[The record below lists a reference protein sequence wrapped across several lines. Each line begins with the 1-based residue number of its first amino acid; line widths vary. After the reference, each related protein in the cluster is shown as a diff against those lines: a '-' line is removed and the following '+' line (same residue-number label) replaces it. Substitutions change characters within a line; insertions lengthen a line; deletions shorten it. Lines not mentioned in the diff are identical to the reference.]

1 MPPATPQPSTPQ
13 PSTPQPGRYPRT
25 GIVGYHAY
33 LPGYRLQRSEIAA
46 AIGSSA
52 RGVRCVAGY
61 DEDTT
66 TLGVAAALPAVRGR
80 EQAVGSVWFATTD
93 PVYADKTNATA
104 IHAALDLPPGIIAAD
119 LGASLRSGIAA
130 LLVAARDGGLA
141 VLADRRGGPAG
152 GADEREGAD
161 AAAAFLFGEQDPLAR
176 ILATASVTAEFIDR
190 WRAPGAPDGASWE
203 ERFGEQRYTELAN
216 QLLTRLS
223 GAGGGAGSEAGAGA
237 GAGAGSEAGARA
249 GSEAGARA
257 AAEAGAGAEAGA
269 RARVELGDI
278 QRFAV
283 AGSNARAVRSV
294 ASIVQKATGA
304 RLEGAGLADAIGHA
318 GAAQAGLA
326 LASLLDAASA
336 GETLLL
342 ISLADGAD
350 ALILQATQAI
360 ATGRGEPLRAQ
371 VDRGVTIGYPQ
382 YLLWRERLAA
392 ERPRRPEPDRPSAP
406 FAWRNRRYKLSMTG
420 GRCGKCG
427 AVQFPLP
434 RVCYQCHAADDF
446 EPVPA
451 ASQTGRIVT
460 FTVDRLAYS
469 LSPPLVSAIVAFEL
483 GGRLQC
489 ELTDVSRPIQV
500 GDEVIPTFRRGATV
514 GGIRNY
520 LWKARPVDPTPPDA
534 AAQPGAES
542 ET

>member
-1 MPPATPQPSTPQ
+1 MPAKPIQPP
-13 PSTPQPGRYPRT
+13 

-33 LPGYRLQRSEIAA
+33 LPGYRLQRGEIAA

-61 DEDTT
+61 DEDST

-80 EQAVGSVWFATTD
+80 EPAVGSVWFATTD

-104 IHAALDLPPGIIAAD
+104 IHAALDLQPGIIAAD

-161 AAAAFLFGEQDPLAR
+161 AAAAFLFGEEDPLAR
-176 ILATASVTAEFIDR
+176 ILGTASVTAEFIDR
-190 WRAPGAPDGASWE
+190 WRAPGAPDGAAWE
-203 ERFGEQRYTELAN
+203 ERFGEQRYTELAD

-223 GAGGGAGSEAGAGA
+223 GTGAGTEP
-237 GAGAGSEAGARA
+237 GAGSEAGAR
-249 GSEAGARA
+249 
-257 AAEAGAGAEAGA
+257 
-269 RARVELGDI
+269 VELGEI
-278 QRFAV
+278 RRFAV
-283 AGSNARAVRSV
+283 TGSNARAVRSV
-294 ASIVQKATGA
+294 AKIVQQATGA
-304 RLEGAGLADAIGHA
+304 KLEGADLADAIGNA
-318 GAAQAGLA
+318 GAAQPGLA
-326 LASLLDAASA
+326 LADLLDAASA

-350 ALILQATQAI
+350 ALVLRATEALV
-360 ATGRGEPLRAQ
+360 TRRGELLRAQ

-392 ERPRRPEPDRPSAP
+392 ERPRRPDPDRPSAP
-406 FAWRNRRYKLSMTG
+406 FAWRNRRYKLSMAG

-451 ASQTGRIVT
+451 AGQTGRIVT

-469 LSPPLVSAIVAFEL
+469 PSPPLVSAIVAVEH

-489 ELTDVSRPIQV
+489 ELTDVRGPIQV
-500 GDEVIPTFRRGATV
+500 GDEVVPTFRRGATV

-520 LWKARPVDPTPPDA
+520 LWKARPVYPTTPD
-534 AAQPGAES
+534 GAEP
-542 ET
+542 EN

>member
-1 MPPATPQPSTPQ
+1 MPPSTIRPL
-13 PSTPQPGRYPRT
+13 

-33 LPGYRLQRSEIAA
+33 LPGYRLPRGEIAA

-61 DEDTT
+61 DEDST

-80 EQAVGSVWFATTD
+80 EPEVGSVWFATTD

-104 IHAALDLPPGIIAAD
+104 IHAALDLEPGIIAAD

-130 LLVAARDGGLA
+130 LLIAARDGGLA

-161 AAAAFLFGEQDPLAR
+161 AAAAFLFGEEVPLAD
-176 ILATASVTAEFIDR
+176 IIATASVTAEFIDR
-190 WRAPGAPDGASWE
+190 WRAPGTPDGATWE
-203 ERFGEQRYTELAN
+203 ERFGEQRYTDLAN
-216 QLLTRLS
+216 QLLTRLK
-223 GAGGGAGSEAGAGA
+223 G
-237 GAGAGSEAGARA
+237 
-249 GSEAGARA
+249 
-257 AAEAGAGAEAGA
+257 
-269 RARVELGDI
+269 VELGDI

-283 AGSNARAVRSV
+283 TGANARAVRSV
-294 ASIVQKATGA
+294 AKIVQQATGGK
-304 RLEGAGLADAIGHA
+304 LEGTDLADIIGNA
-318 GAAQAGLA
+318 GAAQPGLA
-326 LASLLDAASA
+326 LADLLDAARA

-350 ALILQATQAI
+350 ALVLRVTEAMKTH
-360 ATGRGEPLRAQ
+360 RGEPLRAQ

-382 YLLWRERLAA
+382 YLLWRERLTA
-392 ERPRRPEPDRPSAP
+392 ERPRRPDPDRPSAP

-469 LSPPLVSAIVAFEL
+469 PSPPLVSAIVAFAS

-489 ELTDVSRPIQV
+489 ELTDVHGPLKV
-500 GDEVIPTFRRGATV
+500 GDEVVPTFRRGATV

-520 LWKARPVDPTPPDA
+520 LWKARPAYPTTPD
-534 AAQPGAES
+534 GTGT

>member
-1 MPPATPQPSTPQ
+1 VPPSSIQPST
-13 PSTPQPGRYPRT
+13 TQPGRYPQT

-33 LPGYRLQRSEIAA
+33 LPGYRLERSEIAA
-46 AIGSSA
+46 AVGSSA

-61 DEDTT
+61 DEDST

-80 EQAVGSVWFATTD
+80 ETAVGSVWFATTD

-104 IHAALDLPPGIIAAD
+104 IHAALDLQPGIIAAD
-119 LGASLRSGIAA
+119 LGASLRSGIVG
-130 LLVAARDGGLA
+130 LLLAARDGGLA

-152 GADEREGAD
+152 GTDEREGAD
-161 AAAAFLFGEQDPLAR
+161 AAAAFLFGEVDPLAR
-176 ILATASVTAEFIDR
+176 IMCTASVTAEFIDR
-190 WRAPGAPDGASWE
+190 WRAPGAPDGATWE
-203 ERFGEQRYTELAN
+203 ERFGEQRYTELAD

-223 GAGGGAGSEAGAGA
+223 EGGT
-237 GAGAGSEAGARA
+237 
-249 GSEAGARA
+249 
-257 AAEAGAGAEAGA
+257 
-269 RARVELGDI
+269 ELGDVR
-278 QRFAV
+278 RFAV

-304 RLEGAGLADAIGHA
+304 RPEGAGLADAIGNA
-318 GAAQAGLA
+318 GAAQPGLV
-326 LASLLDAASA
+326 LADLLDAASA

-350 ALILQATQAI
+350 ALILQATEAI
-360 ATGRGEPLRAQ
+360 TAGRGEPLRAQ
-371 VDRGVTIGYPQ
+371 LDRGVTIGYPQ

-392 ERPRRPEPDRPSAP
+392 ERPRRPDPDRPSAP

-446 EPVPA
+446 ELVPA
-451 ASQTGRIVT
+451 SGQTGRIVT

-469 LSPPLVSAIVAFEL
+469 PSPPLVSAIVAFTG

-489 ELTDVSRPIQV
+489 ELTDVRGPIQV
-500 GDEVIPTFRRGATV
+500 GDEVVPTFRRGATA

-520 LWKARPVDPTPPDA
+520 LWKARPVDPRTPDA
-534 AAQPGAES
+534 AGRPGAEPES
-542 ET
+542 

>member
-1 MPPATPQPSTPQ
+1 MPAKPIQPP
-13 PSTPQPGRYPRT
+13 

-33 LPGYRLQRSEIAA
+33 LPGYRLERGEIAA

-61 DEDTT
+61 DEDST

-80 EQAVGSVWFATTD
+80 EPAVGSVWFATTD

-104 IHAALDLPPGIIAAD
+104 IHAALDLPPAIIAAD

-190 WRAPGAPDGASWE
+190 WRAPGTPDGATWE

-216 QLLTRLS
+216 QLLTTL
-223 GAGGGAGSEAGAGA
+223 AGAGA
-237 GAGAGSEAGARA
+237 GAGAGS
-249 GSEAGARA
+249 GSGI
-257 AAEAGAGAEAGA
+257 
-269 RARVELGDI
+269 ELGDI
-278 QRFAV
+278 QRFTV

-294 ASIVQKATGA
+294 AKIVQQATGA
-304 RLEGAGLADAIGHA
+304 LLEGADLANAIGHA
-318 GAAQAGLA
+318 GAAQPGLA
-326 LASLLDAASA
+326 LADLLDAASP
-336 GETLLL
+336 GETVLL

-350 ALILQATQAI
+350 ALVLRATEAI
-360 ATGRGEPLRAQ
+360 ATRRGEPLRAQ
-371 VDRGVTIGYPQ
+371 VDRGVAIGYPQ

-392 ERPRRPEPDRPSAP
+392 ERPRRPDPDRPSAP

-434 RVCYQCHAADDF
+434 SVCYQCHAADDF

-451 ASQTGRIVT
+451 AGQTARIVT

-469 LSPPLVSAIVAFEL
+469 PSPPLVSAIVAFAG

-489 ELTDVSRPIQV
+489 ELTDVRGPIRV
-500 GDEVIPTFRRGATV
+500 GDEVVPTFRRGATV

-520 LWKARPVDPTPPDA
+520 LWKARPAYPTTPD
-534 AAQPGAES
+534 GAEPES
-542 ET
+542 

>member
-1 MPPATPQPSTPQ
+1 MPAKPTQPP
-13 PSTPQPGRYPRT
+13 

-33 LPGYRLQRSEIAA
+33 LPGYRLQRGEIAA

-61 DEDTT
+61 DEDST

-80 EQAVGSVWFATTD
+80 EPAVGSVWFATTD

-104 IHAALDLPPGIIAAD
+104 IHAALDLPPDIIAAD

-152 GADEREGAD
+152 GADERDGAD

-190 WRAPGAPDGASWE
+190 WRAPGTPDGATWE
-203 ERFGEQRYTELAN
+203 ERFGEQRYTELAD
-216 QLLTRLS
+216 QLLTRL
-223 GAGGGAGSEAGAGA
+223 AGS
-237 GAGAGSEAGARA
+237 GSES
-249 GSEAGARA
+249 GSGI
-257 AAEAGAGAEAGA
+257 
-269 RARVELGDI
+269 ELGDI

-294 ASIVQKATGA
+294 AKIVQQATGA
-304 RLEGAGLADAIGHA
+304 QLEGDGLTDAIGHA
-318 GAAQAGLA
+318 GAAQPGLA
-326 LASLLDAASA
+326 LADLLDAAKP

-350 ALILQATQAI
+350 ALVLKATEAI
-360 ATGRGEPLRAQ
+360 AADRGEPLRAQ
-371 VDRGVTIGYPQ
+371 VDRGVTVGYPQ

-392 ERPRRPEPDRPSAP
+392 ERPRRPDPDRPSAP

-434 RVCYQCHAADDF
+434 SICYQCHAADDF

-451 ASQTGRIVT
+451 AGQTARIVT

-469 LSPPLVSAIVAFEL
+469 PSPPLVSAIVAFAG

-489 ELTDVSRPIQV
+489 ELTDVRGPIRV
-500 GDEVIPTFRRGATV
+500 GDEVVPTFRRGATV

-520 LWKARPVDPTPPDA
+520 LWKARPINPVDPTTPD
-534 AAQPGAES
+534 GAEPES
-542 ET
+542 

>member
-1 MPPATPQPSTPQ
+1 MPPSSIQPST
-13 PSTPQPGRYPRT
+13 TQPGRYPQT

-33 LPGYRLQRSEIAA
+33 LPGYRLERSEIAA
-46 AIGSSA
+46 AVGSSA

-61 DEDTT
+61 DEDST

-80 EQAVGSVWFATTD
+80 ETAVGSVWFATTD

-104 IHAALDLPPGIIAAD
+104 IHAALDLQPGIIAAD
-119 LGASLRSGIAA
+119 LGASLRSGIVG
-130 LLVAARDGGLA
+130 LLLAARDGGLA

-152 GADEREGAD
+152 GTDEREGAD
-161 AAAAFLFGEQDPLAR
+161 AAVAFLFGEVDPLAR
-176 ILATASVTAEFIDR
+176 IICTASVTAEFIDR
-190 WRAPGAPDGASWE
+190 WRAPGAPDGATWE
-203 ERFGEQRYTELAN
+203 ERFGEQRYTELAD

-223 GAGGGAGSEAGAGA
+223 E
-237 GAGAGSEAGARA
+237 ARA
-249 GSEAGARA
+249 
-257 AAEAGAGAEAGA
+257 
-269 RARVELGDI
+269 ELGDVR
-278 QRFAV
+278 RFAV

-304 RLEGAGLADAIGHA
+304 RLEGAGLADAIGNA
-318 GAAQAGLA
+318 GAAQPGLA
-326 LASLLDAASA
+326 LADLLDAAMA

-350 ALILQATQAI
+350 ALILRATEAI
-360 ATGRGEPLRAQ
+360 AASRGEPLRAQ
-371 VDRGVTIGYPQ
+371 FDRGVTIGYPQ

-392 ERPRRPEPDRPSAP
+392 ERPRRPDPDRPSAP

-451 ASQTGRIVT
+451 SGQTGRIAT
-460 FTVDRLAYS
+460 FTVDRLAFS
-469 LSPPLVSAIVAFEL
+469 PSPPLVSAIVAFTR

-489 ELTDVSRPIQV
+489 ELTDVRRPIRV
-500 GDEVIPTFRRGATV
+500 GDEVVPTFRRGATV

-520 LWKARPVDPTPPDA
+520 IWKARPVYPTTPA
-534 AAQPGAES
+534 AAGQPGAAGRPDAEPES
-542 ET
+542 

>member
-1 MPPATPQPSTPQ
+1 MQPSSIRP
-13 PSTPQPGRYPRT
+13 P

-33 LPGYRLQRSEIAA
+33 LPGYRLQRGEIAA

-61 DEDTT
+61 DEDST

-80 EQAVGSVWFATTD
+80 EPAVGSVWFATTD

-104 IHAALDLPPGIIAAD
+104 IHAALDLQPGIIAAD

-161 AAAAFLFGEQDPLAR
+161 AAAAFLFGEEDPLAR
-176 ILATASVTAEFIDR
+176 ILGTASVTAEFIDR
-190 WRAPGAPDGASWE
+190 WRAPGAPDGAAWE
-203 ERFGEQRYTELAN
+203 ERFGEQRYTELAD

-223 GAGGGAGSEAGAGA
+223 GTGAGTEP
-237 GAGAGSEAGARA
+237 GAGSEAGAR
-249 GSEAGARA
+249 
-257 AAEAGAGAEAGA
+257 
-269 RARVELGDI
+269 VELGEI
-278 QRFAV
+278 RRFAV
-283 AGSNARAVRSV
+283 TGSNARAVRSV
-294 ASIVQKATGA
+294 AKIVQQATGA
-304 RLEGAGLADAIGHA
+304 KLEGADLADAIGNA
-318 GAAQAGLA
+318 GAAQPGLA
-326 LASLLDAASA
+326 LADLLDAASA

-350 ALILQATQAI
+350 ALVLRATEALV
-360 ATGRGEPLRAQ
+360 TRRGELLRAQ

-392 ERPRRPEPDRPSAP
+392 ERPRRPDPDRPSAP
-406 FAWRNRRYKLSMTG
+406 FAWRNRRYKLSMAG

-451 ASQTGRIVT
+451 AGQTGRIVT

-469 LSPPLVSAIVAFEL
+469 PSPPLVSAIVAVEH

-489 ELTDVSRPIQV
+489 ELTDVRGPIQV
-500 GDEVIPTFRRGATV
+500 GDEVVPTFRRGATV

-520 LWKARPVDPTPPDA
+520 LWKARPVYPTTPD
-534 AAQPGAES
+534 GAEP
-542 ET
+542 EN

>member
-1 MPPATPQPSTPQ
+1 MQPSSIQ
-13 PSTPQPGRYPRT
+13 PP

-33 LPGYRLQRSEIAA
+33 LPGNRLQRGEIAA

-52 RGVRCVAGY
+52 RGVRCAAGY
-61 DEDTT
+61 DEDST

-80 EQAVGSVWFATTD
+80 EPSVGSVWFATTD

-104 IHAALDLPPGIIAAD
+104 IHAALDLQPGIIAAD

-130 LLVAARDGGLA
+130 LLIAARDGGLA

-152 GADEREGAD
+152 GADERDGAD
-161 AAAAFLFGEQDPLAR
+161 AAAAFLFGEDDPLAE
-176 ILATASVTAEFIDR
+176 IIGTASVTAEFIDR
-190 WRAPGAPDGASWE
+190 WRAPGTPDGAAWE
-203 ERFGEQRYTELAN
+203 ERFGEQRYTELAD
-216 QLLTRLS
+216 QLLAMLV
-223 GAGGGAGSEAGAGA
+223 G
-237 GAGAGSEAGARA
+237 
-249 GSEAGARA
+249 
-257 AAEAGAGAEAGA
+257 
-269 RARVELGDI
+269 VELGGI

-283 AGSNARAVRSV
+283 TGSNARAVRSV
-294 ASIVQKATGA
+294 AKIVQQATGA
-304 RLEGAGLADAIGHA
+304 KLEGADLADAIGNA
-318 GAAQAGLA
+318 GAAQPGLA
-326 LASLLDAASA
+326 LADLLDAASA

-350 ALILQATQAI
+350 ALILRATEAL
-360 ATGRGEPLRAQ
+360 ATRRGEPLRAQ
-371 VDRGVTIGYPQ
+371 VDRGVAIGYPQ

-392 ERPRRPEPDRPSAP
+392 ERPRRPDPDRPSAP

-451 ASQTGRIVT
+451 SGQTGRIVT

-469 LSPPLVSAIVAFEL
+469 PSPPLASAIVAFSG

-489 ELTDVSRPIQV
+489 ELTDVRGPIRV
-500 GDEVIPTFRRGATV
+500 GDEVVPTFRRGATI

-520 LWKARPVDPTPPDA
+520 LWKARPVYATAPD
-534 AAQPGAES
+534 GAEP
-542 ET
+542 EN

>member
-1 MPPATPQPSTPQ
+1 MPPSSIQP
-13 PSTPQPGRYPRT
+13 PGL
-25 GIVGYHAY
+25 VGYHAY
-33 LPGYRLQRSEIAA
+33 LPGYRLQRGEIAA
-46 AIGSSA
+46 AIGASA

-61 DEDTT
+61 DEDST

-80 EQAVGSVWFATTD
+80 EPSVGSVWFATTD

-104 IHAALDLPPGIIAAD
+104 IHAALDLPPDIIAAD

-152 GADEREGAD
+152 GADERDGAD

-190 WRAPGAPDGASWE
+190 WRAPGTPDGATWE
-203 ERFGEQRYTELAN
+203 ERFGEQRYTELAD
-216 QLLTRLS
+216 QLLTRL
-223 GAGGGAGSEAGAGA
+223 AGS
-237 GAGAGSEAGARA
+237 GS
-249 GSEAGARA
+249 GSGI
-257 AAEAGAGAEAGA
+257 
-269 RARVELGDI
+269 ELGDI

-294 ASIVQKATGA
+294 AKIVQQATGA
-304 RLEGAGLADAIGHA
+304 QLEGDGLTDAIGHA
-318 GAAQAGLA
+318 GAAQPGLA
-326 LASLLDAASA
+326 LADLLDAAKP

-350 ALILQATQAI
+350 ALVLKATEAI
-360 ATGRGEPLRAQ
+360 AADRGEPLRAQ
-371 VDRGVTIGYPQ
+371 VDRGVTVGYPQ

-392 ERPRRPEPDRPSAP
+392 ERPRRPDPDRPSAP

-434 RVCYQCHAADDF
+434 SICYQCHAADDF

-451 ASQTGRIVT
+451 SGQTGRIVT

-469 LSPPLVSAIVAFEL
+469 PSPPLVSAIVAVEH

-489 ELTDVSRPIQV
+489 ELTDVRGPIRV
-500 GDEVIPTFRRGATV
+500 GDEVVPTFRRGATV

-520 LWKARPVDPTPPDA
+520 LWKARPVYPT
-534 AAQPGAES
+534 ES
-542 ET
+542 

>member
-1 MPPATPQPSTPQ
+1 MQPSSIRP
-13 PSTPQPGRYPRT
+13 P

-33 LPGYRLQRSEIAA
+33 LPGYRLQRGEIAA

-61 DEDTT
+61 DEDST
-66 TLGVAAALPAVRGR
+66 TLGVTAALPAVRGR
-80 EQAVGSVWFATTD
+80 EPSVGSVWFATTN

-104 IHAALDLPPGIIAAD
+104 IHAALDLQPGIIAAD

-130 LLVAARDGGLA
+130 LLIAARDAGLA

-152 GADEREGAD
+152 GADERDGAD
-161 AAAAFLFGEQDPLAR
+161 AAAAFLFGAEDPLAE
-176 ILATASVTAEFIDR
+176 IIGTASVTAEFIDR
-190 WRAPGAPDGASWE
+190 WRAPGTPDGAAWE
-203 ERFGEQRYTELAN
+203 ERFGEQRYTELADE
-216 QLLTRLS
+216 LLARL
-223 GAGGGAGSEAGAGA
+223 AGAGA
-237 GAGAGSEAGARA
+237 GAKAGGAG
-249 GSEAGARA
+249 
-257 AAEAGAGAEAGA
+257 
-269 RARVELGDI
+269 VELGGI

-283 AGSNARAVRSV
+283 TGSNARAVRSV
-294 ASIVQKATGA
+294 AKIVQQATGA
-304 RLEGAGLADAIGHA
+304 KLEGADLPDAIGHA
-318 GAAQAGLA
+318 GAAQPGLA
-326 LASLLDAASA
+326 LADLLDAASA

-350 ALILQATQAI
+350 ALILRATEAL
-360 ATGRGEPLRAQ
+360 ATRHGEPLRAQ
-371 VDRGVTIGYPQ
+371 VDRGVAIGYPQ

-392 ERPRRPEPDRPSAP
+392 ERPRRPDPDRPSAP

-451 ASQTGRIVT
+451 AGQTGRIVT

-469 LSPPLVSAIVAFEL
+469 PSPPLVSAIVALEH

-489 ELTDVSRPIQV
+489 ELTDVRGPIRV
-500 GDEVIPTFRRGATV
+500 GDEVVPTFRRGATV

-520 LWKARPVDPTPPDA
+520 LWKARPVYPTTPD
-534 AAQPGAES
+534 GAEP
-542 ET
+542 EN